1 MTLDTRFFYA
11 QVDVLTDTSKVSVH
25 FIIRDTNHLKISAFQ
40 LHRSQT
46 ILLDIS
52 RIKMLGTIQL
62 NHQTCIMTVKIYD
75 ISVYDLLPQ
84 KAYMI
89 TSKKIIPQMPF
100 LFGHILP
107 QCTGIAGEIGV
118 MFSIHAEVTFR
129 PPGSS
134 F

>member
-1 MTLDTRFFYA
+1 MTLDTRFSYA

-89 TSKKIIPQMPF
+89 TSKKIIPKVSF
-100 LFGHILP
+100 FFSHILP
-107 QCTGIAGEIGV
+107 QSSCVWGQVWV
-118 MFSIHAEVTFR
+118 MLSVHSGF
-129 PPGSS
+129 
-134 F
+134 